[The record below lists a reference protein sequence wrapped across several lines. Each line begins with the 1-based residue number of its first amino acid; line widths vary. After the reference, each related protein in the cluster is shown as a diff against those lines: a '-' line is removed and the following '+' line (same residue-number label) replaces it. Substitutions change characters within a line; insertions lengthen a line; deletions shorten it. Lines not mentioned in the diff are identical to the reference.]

1 MLRESR
7 KGPYSLL
14 RSGIVRDDSNT
25 RTDAS
30 IASYSPVAFDRYL
43 VCYNRWDIDASPCPL
58 AVRDALRRR
67 FLCIFSHPR
76 QKIIR
81 KNASISMMMRYG
93 GLSPRR
99 APLTQY
105 LTDSH
110 KRRRVGKLSSSL
122 NRFGPSL
129 ARWRWLHGFGL
140 GMVGRFRAD
149 HQGSRQREFFC
160 RLQVAWP

>member
-1 MLRESR
+1 MTDVPVSARRPRRSVVSLASANRVTVRVSYVCYENRE

-105 LTDSH
+105 LADSY
-110 KRRRVGKLSSSL
+110 K
-122 NRFGPSL
+122 
-129 ARWRWLHGFGL
+129 
-140 GMVGRFRAD
+140 
-149 HQGSRQREFFC
+149 
-160 RLQVAWP
+160 